1 MENYYNKSNT
11 GGAAAGRGL
20 EYQDLCAMKYYL
32 ENVDR
37 EDFVSL
43 TLEQTNDFSLLFKDN
58 TEQIY
63 QVKKYKLSKKGIND
77 ILCKIPADRGKKY
90 ALIASLWNKELCS
103 VLLKIKEYRN
113 ACTAQR
119 PEAELVQ
126 IRKNLQDYISAR
138 GYSPGIMDCE
148 FLLEPDSE
156 DFREALLYRLYTW
169 QKRHGYESDEHL
181 MLLQLGKTVA
191 EQRCRRGSLNYYN
204 LVCIAENSK
213 RSPDRHFTAPELSTH
228 RETVLASLNLLSDEN
243 RLLQDPL
250 TLAAAYID
258 GGNLQKASDVLT
270 ELEKTFPKVSI
281 YRAWILLE
289 LEDYDAALKE
299 CGEILNRQESA
310 SSHSAALFYKGIIA
324 FKRKYYEDAC
334 TYIRESISSAPMSA
348 EQAEYLARSEIA
360 LGTSLDEAQEL
371 LENCVA
377 SGHISSEIYYELAAL
392 YSPYKSIDLLEKAV
406 SIDADN
412 LKARRLLAENYR
424 FCGENSMA
432 YIHYLKYFS
441 VPSTFSDWRT
451 LQGMIYCLISLGKTK
466 EAEYYLLRFIDG
478 FISNEGRKLRCQE
491 PAVILDLTWN
501 KTHILTCTKTGAFYN
516 FTSPLG
522 ECSVPV
528 NRNNR
533 SMLNKDFIGAV
544 PDSLLLMSE
553 SMRCQNTN
561 ERINIDNIIKP
572 FFAANYDDDLAFFT
586 KKRILIDNDIAHL
599 NHDYE
604 ETHADLYSLF
614 CYNLK
619 PGDKLHYQEYIV
631 EERDISIKI
640 YESARRLHV
649 HTSYKNKFEQT
660 SSFINGPGF
669 RSFRKAMNSSAW
681 LSWYFYS
688 VNRKELID
696 LCIPVKCVEIIPC

>member
-1 MENYYNKSNT
+1 MENYYNRSNT
-11 GGAAAGRGL
+11 GGAAAGRGF

-43 TLEQTNDFSLLFKDN
+43 TLEQTNDFSLLFKDKM
-58 TEQIY
+58 EQTF
-63 QVKKYKLSKKGIND
+63 QVKNYKLSKKDIND
-77 ILCKIPADRGKKY
+77 ILCKIPADRDRKY
-90 ALIASLWNKELCS
+90 ALIAPLWTEELCS
-103 VLLKIKEYRN
+103 VLLRIKEYRN

-119 PEAELVQ
+119 PEAELRQ
-126 IRKNLQDYISAR
+126 ILENLQEYISAR
-138 GYSPGIMDCE
+138 GYSPGIMDCD

-156 DFREALLYRLYTW
+156 DCREALLYRLYTW
-169 QKRHGYESDEHL
+169 QKKHGYESDEHL
-181 MLLQLGKTVA
+181 MLLHLSKAVA
-191 EQRCRRGSLNYYN
+191 EQRCRRGSLNYNN
-204 LVCIAENSK
+204 LISIAENSK

-228 RETVLASLNLLSDEN
+228 RETVLASLKLLSDEN

-250 TLAAAYID
+250 TLSAAYID

-299 CGEILNRQESA
+299 CDEILNRQESS

-324 FKRKYYEDAC
+324 FKREYYEDAC
-334 TYIRESISSAPMSA
+334 TYIRKSISSAPMSA

-360 LGTSLDEAQEL
+360 LGISLDEAQEL
-371 LENCVA
+371 LENCVS

-406 SIDADN
+406 SIDIDN
-412 LKARRLLAENYR
+412 LKVRRLLAENYR

-441 VPSTFSDWRT
+441 VPSTFSDWRA
-451 LQGMIYCLISLGKTK
+451 LQGMVYCLISLGKTE

-478 FISNEGRKLRCQE
+478 FISNEGRKLSCHE

-501 KTHILTCTKTGAFYN
+501 ETHILTCTKVGAFYN
-516 FTSPLG
+516 FISPLG

-528 NRNNR
+528 NRNNK
-533 SMLNKDFIGAV
+533 SMQSKDSIGAL
-544 PDSLLLMSE
+544 PDSLLLTSE
-553 SMRCQNTN
+553 YMYCQDTN
-561 ERINIDNIIKP
+561 EHINIENVLKP
-572 FFAANYDDDLAFFT
+572 FFAANYDDDLTFFR
-586 KKRILIDNDIAHL
+586 KKRRLTDNDIAHL

-604 ETHADLYSLF
+604 ETDIGLYSRF

-631 EERDISIKI
+631 QENDVSIKI
-640 YESARRLHV
+640 YESAERLHV
-649 HTSYKNKFEQT
+649 LTTFKSKFEQT

>member
-1 MENYYNKSNT
+1 MENYYNRSNT
-11 GGAAAGRGL
+11 GGAAAGRGF

-43 TLEQTNDFSLLFKDN
+43 TLEQTNDFSLLFKDKM
-58 TEQIY
+58 EQTF
-63 QVKKYKLSKKGIND
+63 QVKNYKLSKKDIND
-77 ILCKIPADRGKKY
+77 ILCKIPADRDRKY
-90 ALIASLWNKELCS
+90 ALIAPLWTEELCS
-103 VLLKIKEYRN
+103 VLLRIKEYRN

-119 PEAELVQ
+119 PEAELRQ
-126 IRKNLQDYISAR
+126 ILENLQEYISAR
-138 GYSPGIMDCE
+138 GYSPGIMDCD

-156 DFREALLYRLYTW
+156 DCREALLYRLYTW
-169 QKRHGYESDEHL
+169 QKKHGYESDEHL
-181 MLLQLGKTVA
+181 MLLHLSKAVA
-191 EQRCRRGSLNYYN
+191 EQRCRRGSLNYNN
-204 LVCIAENSK
+204 LISIAENSK

-228 RETVLASLNLLSDEN
+228 RETVLASLKLLSDEN

-250 TLAAAYID
+250 TLSAAYID

-299 CGEILNRQESA
+299 CDEILNRQESS

-324 FKRKYYEDAC
+324 FKREYYEDAC
-334 TYIRESISSAPMSA
+334 TYIRKSISSAPMSA

-360 LGTSLDEAQEL
+360 LGISLDEAQEL

-441 VPSTFSDWRT
+441 VPSTFSDWRA
-451 LQGMIYCLISLGKTK
+451 LQGMVYCLISLGKTE

-478 FISNEGRKLRCQE
+478 FISNEGRKLSCHE

-501 KTHILTCTKTGAFYN
+501 ETHILTCTKVGAFYN
-516 FTSPLG
+516 FISPLG

-528 NRNNR
+528 NRNNK
-533 SMLNKDFIGAV
+533 SMQSKDSIGAL
-544 PDSLLLMSE
+544 PDSLLLTSE
-553 SMRCQNTN
+553 YMYCQDTN
-561 ERINIDNIIKP
+561 EHINIENVLKP
-572 FFAANYDDDLAFFT
+572 FFAANYDDDLTFFR
-586 KKRILIDNDIAHL
+586 KKRRLTDNDIAHL

-604 ETHADLYSLF
+604 ETDIGLYSRF

-631 EERDISIKI
+631 QENDVSIKI
-640 YESARRLHV
+640 YESAERLHV
-649 HTSYKNKFEQT
+649 LTTFKSKFEQT
-660 SSFINGPGF
+660 GSFINGPGF
-669 RSFRKAMNSSAW
+669 RSFRKAMNSSDW

>member
-1 MENYYNKSNT
+1 MENYYNRSNT
-11 GGAAAGRGL
+11 GGAAAGRGF

-43 TLEQTNDFSLLFKDN
+43 TLEQTNDFSLLFKDKM
-58 TEQIY
+58 EQTF
-63 QVKKYKLSKKGIND
+63 QVKNYKLSKKDIND
-77 ILCKIPADRGKKY
+77 ILCKIPADRDRKY
-90 ALIASLWNKELCS
+90 ALIAPLWTEELCS
-103 VLLKIKEYRN
+103 VLLRIKEYRN

-119 PEAELVQ
+119 PEAELRQ
-126 IRKNLQDYISAR
+126 ILENLQEYISAR
-138 GYSPGIMDCE
+138 GYSPGIMDCD

-156 DFREALLYRLYTW
+156 DCREALLYRLYTW
-169 QKRHGYESDEHL
+169 QKKHGYESDEHL
-181 MLLQLGKTVA
+181 MLLHLSKAVA
-191 EQRCRRGSLNYYN
+191 EQRCRRGSLNYNN
-204 LVCIAENSK
+204 LISIAENSK

-228 RETVLASLNLLSDEN
+228 RETVLASLKLLSDEN

-250 TLAAAYID
+250 TLAVAYID

-299 CGEILNRQESA
+299 CDEILNRQESS
-310 SSHSAALFYKGIIA
+310 SSHSAALLYKGIIA
-324 FKRKYYEDAC
+324 FKREYYEDAC
-334 TYIRESISSAPMSA
+334 TYIRKSISSAPMSA

-406 SIDADN
+406 SIDIDN
-412 LKARRLLAENYR
+412 LKVRRLLAENYR

-441 VPSTFSDWRT
+441 VPSTFSDWRA
-451 LQGMIYCLISLGKTK
+451 LQGMVYCLISLGKTE

-478 FISNEGRKLRCQE
+478 FISNEGRKLSCHE

-501 KTHILTCTKTGAFYN
+501 ETHILTCTKVGAFYN
-516 FTSPLG
+516 FISPLG

-528 NRNNR
+528 NRNNK
-533 SMLNKDFIGAV
+533 SMQSKDSIGAL
-544 PDSLLLMSE
+544 PDSLLLTSE
-553 SMRCQNTN
+553 YMYCQDTN
-561 ERINIDNIIKP
+561 EHINIENVLKP
-572 FFAANYDDDLAFFT
+572 FFAANYDDDLTFFR
-586 KKRILIDNDIAHL
+586 KKRRLTDNDIAHL

-604 ETHADLYSLF
+604 ETDIGLYSRF

-631 EERDISIKI
+631 QENDVSIKI
-640 YESARRLHV
+640 YESAERLHV
-649 HTSYKNKFEQT
+649 LTTFKSKFEQT

-669 RSFRKAMNSSAW
+669 RSFRKAMNSSDW

>member
-1 MENYYNKSNT
+1 MENYYNRSNT
-11 GGAAAGRGL
+11 GGAAAGRGF

-43 TLEQTNDFSLLFKDN
+43 TLEQTNDFSLLFKDKM
-58 TEQIY
+58 EQTF
-63 QVKKYKLSKKGIND
+63 QVKNYKLSKKDIND
-77 ILCKIPADRGKKY
+77 ILCKIPADRDRKY
-90 ALIASLWNKELCS
+90 ALIAPLWTEELCS
-103 VLLKIKEYRN
+103 VLLRIKEYRN

-119 PEAELVQ
+119 PEAELRQ
-126 IRKNLQDYISAR
+126 ILENLQEYISAR
-138 GYSPGIMDCE
+138 GYSPGIMDCD

-156 DFREALLYRLYTW
+156 DCREALLYRLYTW
-169 QKRHGYESDEHL
+169 QKKHDYESDEHL
-181 MLLQLGKTVA
+181 MLLHLSKAVA
-191 EQRCRRGSLNYYN
+191 EQRCRRGSLNYNN
-204 LVCIAENSK
+204 LISIAENSK

-228 RETVLASLNLLSDEN
+228 RETVLASLKLLSDEN

-250 TLAAAYID
+250 TLSAAYID

-299 CGEILNRQESA
+299 CDEILNRQESS

-324 FKRKYYEDAC
+324 FKREYYEDAC
-334 TYIRESISSAPMSA
+334 TYIRKSISSAPMSA

-360 LGTSLDEAQEL
+360 LGISLDEAQEL
-371 LENCVA
+371 LENCVS

-406 SIDADN
+406 SIDIDN
-412 LKARRLLAENYR
+412 LKVRRLLAENYR

-441 VPSTFSDWRT
+441 VPSTFSDWRA
-451 LQGMIYCLISLGKTK
+451 LQGMVYCLISLGKTE

-478 FISNEGRKLRCQE
+478 FISNEGRKLSCHE

-501 KTHILTCTKTGAFYN
+501 ETHILTCTKVGAFYN
-516 FTSPLG
+516 FISPLG

-528 NRNNR
+528 NRNNKSMR
-533 SMLNKDFIGAV
+533 SKDSIGAL
-544 PDSLLLMSE
+544 PDSLLLTSE
-553 SMRCQNTN
+553 YMYCQDTN
-561 ERINIDNIIKP
+561 EHINIENVLKP
-572 FFAANYDDDLAFFT
+572 FFAANYDDDLTFFR
-586 KKRILIDNDIAHL
+586 KKRRLTDNDIAHL

-604 ETHADLYSLF
+604 ETDIGLYSRF

-631 EERDISIKI
+631 QENDVSIKI
-640 YESARRLHV
+640 YESAERLHV
-649 HTSYKNKFEQT
+649 LTTFKSKFEQT

-669 RSFRKAMNSSAW
+669 RSFRKAMNSSDW

>member
-1 MENYYNKSNT
+1 MENYYNRSNT
-11 GGAAAGRGL
+11 GGAAAGRGF

-43 TLEQTNDFSLLFKDN
+43 TLEQTNDFSLLFKDKM
-58 TEQIY
+58 EQTF
-63 QVKKYKLSKKGIND
+63 QVKNYKLSKKDIND
-77 ILCKIPADRGKKY
+77 ILCKIPADRDRKY
-90 ALIASLWNKELCS
+90 ALIAPLWTEELCS
-103 VLLKIKEYRN
+103 VLLRIKEYRN

-119 PEAELVQ
+119 PEAELRQ
-126 IRKNLQDYISAR
+126 ILENLQEYISAR
-138 GYSPGIMDCE
+138 GYPPGIMDCD

-156 DFREALLYRLYTW
+156 DCREALLYRLYTW
-169 QKRHGYESDEHL
+169 QKKHGYESDEHL
-181 MLLQLGKTVA
+181 MLLHLSKAVA
-191 EQRCRRGSLNYYN
+191 EQRCRRGSLNYNN
-204 LVCIAENSK
+204 LISIAENSK

-228 RETVLASLNLLSDEN
+228 RETVLASLKLLSDEN

-250 TLAAAYID
+250 TLSAAYID

-299 CGEILNRQESA
+299 CDEILNRQESS

-324 FKRKYYEDAC
+324 FKREYYEDAC
-334 TYIRESISSAPMSA
+334 TYIRKSISSAPMSA

-360 LGTSLDEAQEL
+360 LGISLDEAQEL
-371 LENCVA
+371 LENCVS

-406 SIDADN
+406 SIDIDN
-412 LKARRLLAENYR
+412 LKVRRLLAENYR

-441 VPSTFSDWRT
+441 VPSTFSDWRA
-451 LQGMIYCLISLGKTK
+451 LQGMVYCLISLGKTE

-478 FISNEGRKLRCQE
+478 FISNEGRKLSCHE

-501 KTHILTCTKTGAFYN
+501 ETHILTCTKVGAFYN
-516 FTSPLG
+516 FISPLG

-528 NRNNR
+528 NRNNK
-533 SMLNKDFIGAV
+533 SMQSKDSIGAL
-544 PDSLLLMSE
+544 PDSLLLTSE
-553 SMRCQNTN
+553 YMYCQDTN
-561 ERINIDNIIKP
+561 EHINIENVLKP
-572 FFAANYDDDLAFFT
+572 FFAANYDDDLTFFR
-586 KKRILIDNDIAHL
+586 KKRRLTDNDIAHL

-604 ETHADLYSLF
+604 ETDIGLYSRF

-631 EERDISIKI
+631 QENDVSIKI
-640 YESARRLHV
+640 YESAERLHV
-649 HTSYKNKFEQT
+649 LTTFKSKFEQT

>member
-11 GGAAAGRGL
+11 GGAAAGRGF

-43 TLEQTNDFSLLFKDN
+43 TLEQTNDFSLLFKDKM
-58 TEQIY
+58 EQTF
-63 QVKKYKLSKKGIND
+63 QVKNYKLSKKDIND
-77 ILCKIPADRGKKY
+77 ILCKIPADRDRKY
-90 ALIASLWNKELCS
+90 ALIAPLWTEELCS
-103 VLLKIKEYRN
+103 VLLRIKEYRN

-119 PEAELVQ
+119 PEAELRQ
-126 IRKNLQDYISAR
+126 ILENLQEYISAR
-138 GYSPGIMDCE
+138 GYSPGIMDCD

-156 DFREALLYRLYTW
+156 DCREALLYRLYTW
-169 QKRHGYESDEHL
+169 QKKHGYESDEHL
-181 MLLQLGKTVA
+181 MLLHLSKAVA
-191 EQRCRRGSLNYYN
+191 EQRCRRGSLNYNN
-204 LVCIAENSK
+204 LISIAENSK

-228 RETVLASLNLLSDEN
+228 RETVLASLKLLSDEN

-250 TLAAAYID
+250 TLSAAYID

-299 CGEILNRQESA
+299 CGEILNRQESS

-324 FKRKYYEDAC
+324 FKREYYEDAC
-334 TYIRESISSAPMSA
+334 TYIRKSISSAPMSA

-360 LGTSLDEAQEL
+360 LGISLDEAQEL
-371 LENCVA
+371 LENCVS

-406 SIDADN
+406 SIDIDN
-412 LKARRLLAENYR
+412 LKVRRLLAENYR

-441 VPSTFSDWRT
+441 VPSTFSDWRA
-451 LQGMIYCLISLGKTK
+451 LQGMVYCLISLGKTE

-478 FISNEGRKLRCQE
+478 FISNEGRKLSCHE

-501 KTHILTCTKTGAFYN
+501 ETHILTCTKVGAFYN
-516 FTSPLG
+516 FISPLG

-528 NRNNR
+528 NRNNK
-533 SMLNKDFIGAV
+533 SMQSKDSIGAL
-544 PDSLLLMSE
+544 PDSLLLTSE
-553 SMRCQNTN
+553 YMYCQDTN
-561 ERINIDNIIKP
+561 EHINIENVLKP
-572 FFAANYDDDLAFFT
+572 FFAANYDDDLTFFR
-586 KKRILIDNDIAHL
+586 KKRRLTDNDIAHL

-604 ETHADLYSLF
+604 ETDIGLYSRF

-631 EERDISIKI
+631 QENDVSIKI
-640 YESARRLHV
+640 YESAERLHV
-649 HTSYKNKFEQT
+649 LTAFKSKFEQT

-669 RSFRKAMNSSAW
+669 RSFRKAMNSSDW

>member
-11 GGAAAGRGL
+11 GGAAAGRGF

-43 TLEQTNDFSLLFKDN
+43 TLEQTNDFSLLFKDKM
-58 TEQIY
+58 EQTF
-63 QVKKYKLSKKGIND
+63 QVKNYKLSKKDIND
-77 ILCKIPADRGKKY
+77 ILCKIPADRDRKY
-90 ALIASLWNKELCS
+90 ALIAPLWTEELCS
-103 VLLKIKEYRN
+103 VLLRIKEYRN

-119 PEAELVQ
+119 PEAELRQ
-126 IRKNLQDYISAR
+126 ILENLQEYISAR
-138 GYSPGIMDCE
+138 GYSPGIMDCD

-156 DFREALLYRLYTW
+156 DCREALLYRLYTW
-169 QKRHGYESDEHL
+169 QKKHGYESDEHL
-181 MLLQLGKTVA
+181 MLLHLSKAVA
-191 EQRCRRGSLNYYN
+191 EQRCRRGSLNYNN
-204 LVCIAENSK
+204 LISIAENSK

-228 RETVLASLNLLSDEN
+228 RETVLASLKLLSDEN

-250 TLAAAYID
+250 TLSAAYID

-299 CGEILNRQESA
+299 CDEILNRQESS

-324 FKRKYYEDAC
+324 FKREYYEDAC
-334 TYIRESISSAPMSA
+334 TYIRKSISSAPMSA

-360 LGTSLDEAQEL
+360 LGISLDEAQEL
-371 LENCVA
+371 LENCVS

-406 SIDADN
+406 SIDIDN
-412 LKARRLLAENYR
+412 LKVRRLLAENYR

-441 VPSTFSDWRT
+441 VPSTFSDWRA
-451 LQGMIYCLISLGKTK
+451 LQGMVYCLISLGKTE

-478 FISNEGRKLRCQE
+478 FISNEGRKLSCHE

-501 KTHILTCTKTGAFYN
+501 ETHILTCTKVGAFYN
-516 FTSPLG
+516 FISPLG

-528 NRNNR
+528 NRNNK
-533 SMLNKDFIGAV
+533 SMQSKDSIGAL
-544 PDSLLLMSE
+544 PDSLLLTSE
-553 SMRCQNTN
+553 YMYCQDTN
-561 ERINIDNIIKP
+561 EHINIENVLKP
-572 FFAANYDDDLAFFT
+572 FFAANYDDDLTFFR
-586 KKRILIDNDIAHL
+586 KKRRLTDNDIAHL

-604 ETHADLYSLF
+604 ETDIGLYSRF

-631 EERDISIKI
+631 QENDVSIKI
-640 YESARRLHV
+640 YESAERLHV
-649 HTSYKNKFEQT
+649 LTTFKSKFEQT

>member
-1 MENYYNKSNT
+1 MENYYNRSNT
-11 GGAAAGRGL
+11 GGAAAGRGF

-43 TLEQTNDFSLLFKDN
+43 TLEQTNDFSLLFKDKM
-58 TEQIY
+58 EQTF
-63 QVKKYKLSKKGIND
+63 QVKNYKLSKKDIND
-77 ILCKIPADRGKKY
+77 ILCKIPADRDRKY
-90 ALIASLWNKELCS
+90 ALIAPLWTEELCS
-103 VLLKIKEYRN
+103 VLLRIKEYRN

-119 PEAELVQ
+119 PEAELRQ
-126 IRKNLQDYISAR
+126 ILENLQEYISAR
-138 GYSPGIMDCE
+138 GYSPGIMDCD

-156 DFREALLYRLYTW
+156 DCREALLYRLYTW
-169 QKRHGYESDEHL
+169 QKKHGYESDEHL
-181 MLLQLGKTVA
+181 MLLHLSKAVA
-191 EQRCRRGSLNYYN
+191 EQRCRRGSLNYNN
-204 LVCIAENSK
+204 LISIAENSK

-228 RETVLASLNLLSDEN
+228 RETVLASLKLLSDEN

-250 TLAAAYID
+250 TLSAAYID

-299 CGEILNRQESA
+299 CDEILNRQESS
-310 SSHSAALFYKGIIA
+310 SSHPAALFYKGIIA
-324 FKRKYYEDAC
+324 FKREYYEDAC
-334 TYIRESISSAPMSA
+334 TYIRKSISSAPMSA

-360 LGTSLDEAQEL
+360 LGISLDEAQEL

-406 SIDADN
+406 SIDIDN
-412 LKARRLLAENYR
+412 LKVRRLLAENYR

-441 VPSTFSDWRT
+441 VPSTFSDWRA
-451 LQGMIYCLISLGKTK
+451 LQGMVYCLISLGKTE

-478 FISNEGRKLRCQE
+478 FISNEGRKLSCHE

-501 KTHILTCTKTGAFYN
+501 ETHILTCTKVGAFYN
-516 FTSPLG
+516 FISPLG

-528 NRNNR
+528 NRNNK
-533 SMLNKDFIGAV
+533 SMQSKDSIGAL
-544 PDSLLLMSE
+544 PDSLLLTSE
-553 SMRCQNTN
+553 YMYCQDTN
-561 ERINIDNIIKP
+561 EHINIENVLKP
-572 FFAANYDDDLAFFT
+572 FFAANYDDDLTFFR
-586 KKRILIDNDIAHL
+586 KKRRLTDNDIAHL

-604 ETHADLYSLF
+604 ETDIGLYSRF

-631 EERDISIKI
+631 QENDVSIKI
-640 YESARRLHV
+640 YESAERLHV
-649 HTSYKNKFEQT
+649 LTTFKSKFEQT